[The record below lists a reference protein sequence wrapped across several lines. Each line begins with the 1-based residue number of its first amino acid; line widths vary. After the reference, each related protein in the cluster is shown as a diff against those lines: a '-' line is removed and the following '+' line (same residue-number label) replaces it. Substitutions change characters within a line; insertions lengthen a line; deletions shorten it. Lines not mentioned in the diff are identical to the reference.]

1 MSKMNYSLMPP
12 ADLIYYRGKYLID
25 NLQSSSNLKVDDFN
39 SSLFPYDK
47 YGAVVTGGL
56 YDFLYP
62 LATDITKRT
71 AWDEKY
77 ILSLCIECDIQ
88 TTSLDHI
95 KPTEGIDMML
105 YPLITEYNPR
115 ITLISDLFMLIRE
128 ELSKHYR
135 LSEAAIESIAFAIL
149 GYLSVL
155 TDFSREELKDK
166 SASTGGFIE
175 FCENPFIFT
184 SNVNGNIAGYGLY
197 FKGVYVLE
205 ENKMVCDP
213 SKYDNFFVP
222 LYDKEIQ
229 C

>member
-1 MSKMNYSLMPP
+1 MSKMNYSLIPP
-12 ADLIYYRGKYLID
+12 AELIYYRGKYLID
-25 NLQSSSNLKVDDFN
+25 NLQSSGNISMGDLN
-39 SSLFPYDK
+39 SSIFPNDN
-47 YGAVVTGGL
+47 GVVVTGGL

-62 LATDITKRT
+62 LASDITEHN
-71 AWDEKY
+71 AWDAKY

-155 TDFSREELKDK
+155 TDFSREELKD
-166 SASTGGFIE
+166 SSVSNGGFIE

-184 SNVNGNIAGYGLY
+184 SNINGNIAGYGLY

-205 ENKMVCDP
+205 ENKIVCDP
-213 SKYDNFFVP
+213 SKYDRFFVP
-222 LYDKEIQ
+222 LYDNEIQ